1 MEAEIT
7 VAIIIGLFGTTVA
20 ILVSDVFGKYEKKIL
35 KIRTSLL
42 GLLEEEKY
50 ELVNMEIKSRND
62 EQHYNNQ
69 KKEYNELI
77 TFFQTSNFLNYANEY
92 EDMIHYEASGEGK
105 INKLA
110 FSIGGLVVPTILLQ
124 QEGNLHEIGLIWL
137 LINFAVLAVVA
148 MDVKDMIMNIRKHY
162 NKHVL
167 KSQSFGGYDS

>member
-1 MEAEIT
+1 MDAEVT

-42 GLLEEEKY
+42 GLLEEEKN
-50 ELVNMEIKSRND
+50 ELIKIEIKSREDN
-62 EQHYNNQ
+62 QPNNNQ
-69 KKEYNELI
+69 KNEYNELI

-92 EDMIHYEASGEGK
+92 EDMLHYEAKGEGK

-124 QEGNLHEIGLIWL
+124 QDGNSYEIGLLWFF
-137 LINFAVLAVVA
+137 INFAVLSIFA
-148 MDVKDMIMNIRKHY
+148 MDVKEMIMNIRKHY
-162 NKHVL
+162 DKHVL
-167 KSQSFGGYDS
+167 KSQSFGGYD